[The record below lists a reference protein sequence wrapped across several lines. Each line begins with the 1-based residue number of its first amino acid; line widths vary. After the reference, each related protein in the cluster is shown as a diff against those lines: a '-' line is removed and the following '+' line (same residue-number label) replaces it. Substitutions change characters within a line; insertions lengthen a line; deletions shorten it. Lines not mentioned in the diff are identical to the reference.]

1 MTGMNKR
8 TLPRLETTRRAVVLI
23 AVLGLL
29 AAVSL
34 ASLPS
39 APRVN
44 DPYGDVNGDGLVNSA
59 DINLLR
65 TYLTNP
71 SVLSTER
78 KDRIRRFGDIN
89 NIVNRTTIGNGIL
102 DSHDVV
108 RHALMAGGI
117 IDAGTAGVARAD
129 YGDVDGDG
137 KVTLV
142 DTVIIQRSLSG
153 FKNPAYETKV
163 RSKGLGD
170 ISPTIPYVSFG
181 DKAITD
187 ADFQQL
193 QARAAGSEPNP
204 PAYVD
209 YWPAQCPN
217 IEFTG
222 VVADRY
228 TFTDLNGIT
237 GDANHR
243 VQFLTQSV
251 EERRGYTV
259 TRIDGDDG
267 STIGVFKGIDGS
279 VYAMYMRNPLFYGNR
294 MIHFQSPVKMIDAD
308 AARGLKTTWG
318 GATIGMPDNLPSQR
332 LVFKGTVLSIGNIYT
347 PASGSYPNGT
357 PPSTW
362 SKALQ
367 IRLDV
372 MFYKAPGV
380 PFDSQQALF
389 FDFAPFIGVIGRGQ
403 ASFAG
408 SATPEPNKPGLR
420 LDKVI
425 VRGITYDS
433 THP

>member
-1 MTGMNKR
+1 MNKR
-8 TLPRLETTRRAVVLI
+8 TLPRLMTARRSVALI
-23 AVLGLL
+23 AVLGLTVTMSL
-29 AAVSL
+29 AA
-34 ASLPS
+34 LPA

-44 DPYGDVNGDGLVNSA
+44 DPYGDVTGDGVVNSA

-78 KDRIRRFGDIN
+78 KDRIRRYGDIN
-89 NIVNRTTIGNGIL
+89 NVVNRSTIGNGVV

-108 RHALMAGGI
+108 RHALMAGGV
-117 IDAGTAGVARAD
+117 IDAGTAGVARVD

-137 KVTLV
+137 SVTLV

-153 FKNPAYETKV
+153 IKNPAYETKV
-163 RSKGLGD
+163 KTKGLGD

-181 DKAITD
+181 DKAVTD

-193 QARAAGSEPNP
+193 QARAAGSESNP

-217 IEFTG
+217 IEFSG

-243 VQFLTQSV
+243 VQFLTQFV

-294 MIHFQSPVKMIDAD
+294 MIQFQSPVKLIDAD
-308 AARGLKTTWG
+308 AARGLKTNWG
-318 GATIGMPDNLPSQR
+318 GATIGIPDNLPSQR
-332 LVFKGTVLSIGNIYT
+332 LVFKGTVVSSGNMYT
-347 PASGSYPNGT
+347 PAAGSFPNGT

-362 SKALQ
+362 SKALH

-389 FDFAPFIGVIGRGQ
+389 FDYAPFIGVIGRGQ
-403 ASFAG
+403 AMFAG
-408 SATPEPNKPGLR
+408 SAEPEPNKPGLS
-420 LDKVI
+420 LDKAV

>member
-1 MTGMNKR
+1 MNKR

-228 TFTDLNGIT
+228 TFTDLNGN
-237 GDANHR
+237 GAWDA
-243 VQFLTQSV
+243 SC
-251 EERRGYTV
+251 
-259 TRIDGDDG
+259 
-267 STIGVFKGIDGS
+267 
-279 VYAMYMRNPLFYGNR
+279 
-294 MIHFQSPVKMIDAD
+294 
-308 AARGLKTTWG
+308 
-318 GATIGMPDNLPSQR
+318 
-332 LVFKGTVLSIGNIYT
+332 LVG
-347 PASGSYPNGT
+347 
-357 PPSTW
+357 
-362 SKALQ
+362 
-367 IRLDV
+367 
-372 MFYKAPGV
+372 
-380 PFDSQQALF
+380 
-389 FDFAPFIGVIGRGQ
+389 
-403 ASFAG
+403 
-408 SATPEPNKPGLR
+408 
-420 LDKVI
+420 
-425 VRGITYDS
+425 
-433 THP
+433 